1 MPQHN
6 CWIFWILRQSWRSTW
21 PAPPASQP
29 LARAFLSLQCSS
41 AQQPRRTHR
50 SVTRVQPEREGR
62 PGTSWCHGMNV
73 SLLRNG
79 KNLPIYVYTFT
90 YKGCVFT
97 HTHPSLS
104 CKPLLDYPLYF
115 IFYQEMGMTWE
126 LILILYQKWNMQV
139 ENSQLALLINKKLSK
154 SLKRKDNDLQDMCSF
169 ILHFIWQEWYSIQA
183 LQHALFILTT
193 FQFSHTQLH
202 LSCLKI
208 LWFLKP
214 DFKSPCWEYFGWEL
228 C

>member
-126 LILILYQKWNMQV
+126 LILILYQKWNMKV

-169 ILHFIWQEWYSIQA
+169 ILHFI
-183 LQHALFILTT
+183 L
-193 FQFSHTQLH
+193 
-202 LSCLKI
+202 
-208 LWFLKP
+208 
-214 DFKSPCWEYFGWEL
+214 
-228 C
+228 